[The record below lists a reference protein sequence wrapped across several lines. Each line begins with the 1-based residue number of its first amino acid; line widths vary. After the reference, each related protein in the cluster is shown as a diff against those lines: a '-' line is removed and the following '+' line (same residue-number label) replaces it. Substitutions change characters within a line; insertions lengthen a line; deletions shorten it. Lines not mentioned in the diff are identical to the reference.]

1 MVKTLDLSLSKR
13 IGFFIGPLLFT
24 LIYIFF
30 PLDVISPNAYK
41 VLALAAWMI
50 SWWITEAAPIPIT
63 ALLPIVFL
71 PALGVLSLD
80 EASTQY
86 ANPSIFLFMG
96 GFMIA
101 IALEKHKLHER
112 IALNLIRITGT
123 SGNGIILGFTL
134 ATAFLSMWISNTAT
148 ALMMLPIAVSVIELL
163 RRKDSEAGI
172 QISKGE
178 KYFALGLMLS
188 VGYSANI
195 GGMATLIGT
204 PPNVV
209 FISFV
214 RQFYHQEISFFQWMI
229 VGVPVSALT
238 LACMYIILTK
248 ILFPNH
254 LSKIEGSKDLIK
266 NKLLMLGKMGKEEKL
281 VLLVFGLTS
290 FFWIFQQAFNFVLQ
304 QKVFNDTNIAMAG
317 GLLMFIIPVDIGKK
331 TFLLDWEDTKRLP
344 WGILILFGGGIC
356 LAKGMEASGIIKSL
370 GDSIAAQHHL
380 EFWQLTLLLIT
391 LSIILTEF
399 MSNVALVTIFV
410 PVVFA
415 IANGMGYNPLLLAM
429 PVTFAAS
436 CAFMF
441 PISTPP
447 NAIVFAS
454 GHIKM
459 KEMMRAGILLNI
471 MAILILWLLSSTLLS
486 WVLA

>member
-1 MVKTLDLSLSKR
+1 
-13 IGFFIGPLLFT
+13 
-24 LIYIFF
+24 
-30 PLDVISPNAYK
+30 
-41 VLALAAWMI
+41 
-50 SWWITEAAPIPIT
+50 
-63 ALLPIVFL
+63 
-71 PALGVLSLD
+71 
-80 EASTQY
+80 
-86 ANPSIFLFMG
+86 
-96 GFMIA
+96 
-101 IALEKHKLHER
+101 
-112 IALNLIRITGT
+112 
-123 SGNGIILGFTL
+123 
-134 ATAFLSMWISNTAT
+134 
-148 ALMMLPIAVSVIELL
+148 
-163 RRKDSEAGI
+163 
-172 QISKGE
+172 
-178 KYFALGLMLS
+178 
-188 VGYSANI
+188 
-195 GGMATLIGT
+195 
-204 PPNVV
+204 
-209 FISFV
+209 
-214 RQFYHQEISFFQWMI
+214 
-229 VGVPVSALT
+229 
-238 LACMYIILTK
+238 
-248 ILFPNH
+248 
-254 LSKIEGSKDLIK
+254 
-266 NKLLMLGKMGKEEKL
+266 MLGKMGKEEKL

-290 FFWIFQQAFNFVLQ
+290 FFWIFQQAFNSVLQ

-317 GLLMFIIPVDIGKK
+317 GLLMFLIPVDIGKK

-370 GDSIAAQHHL
+370 GDSIASQHHL
-380 EFWQLTLLLIT
+380 EFWQLILLLIT

>member
-30 PLDVISPNAYK
+30 PSDVISPNAYK

-134 ATAFLSMWISNTAT
+134 STAFLSMWISNTAT

-214 RQFYHQEISFFQWMI
+214 RQFYHQEISFFQWLI

-254 LSKIEGSKDLIK
+254 LSKIEGSKDLIN

-290 FFWIFQQAFNFVLQ
+290 FFWIFQQAFNSVLQ

-317 GLLMFIIPVDIGKK
+317 GLLMFLIPVDIGKK
-331 TFLLDWEDTKRLP
+331 VFLLNWEDTKRLP

-356 LAKGMEASGIIKSL
+356 LAKGMEASEIIKSL
-370 GDSIAAQHHL
+370 GDSIASQHHL